1 MRCFD
6 EKIDSFAKKKLG
18 GKYPLFPH
26 CGSRFIV
33 LFHTVL
39 WECISFISNIWLRV
53 IVVIDNLIPRN
64 FCWKVAVIVK
74 FHKFYTFKTFIT
86 KNVRNIPITNIFQ
99 SRFFLSKP
107 FDGKLHY
114 LFLQILSLSS
124 PEEELE
130 VLVKLLDGKDLL
142 DQQTLLITEQE
153 GVFQFMPINT
163 EAEELTVEVSQ

>member
-1 MRCFD
+1 MCEIYQSQTF
-6 EKIDSFAKKKLG
+6 S
-18 GKYPLFPH
+18 
-26 CGSRFIV
+26 
-33 LFHTVL
+33 
-39 WECISFISNIWLRV
+39 
-53 IVVIDNLIPRN
+53 
-64 FCWKVAVIVK
+64 KVD
-74 FHKFYTFKTFIT
+74 
-86 KNVRNIPITNIFQ
+86 
-99 SRFFLSKP
+99 FLSKP

>member
-1 MRCFD
+1 MD
-6 EKIDSFAKKKLG
+6 
-18 GKYPLFPH
+18 
-26 CGSRFIV
+26 
-33 LFHTVL
+33 
-39 WECISFISNIWLRV
+39 
-53 IVVIDNLIPRN
+53 
-64 FCWKVAVIVK
+64 
-74 FHKFYTFKTFIT
+74 
-86 KNVRNIPITNIFQ
+86 
-99 SRFFLSKP
+99 FLSKP

-114 LFLQILSLSS
+114 PFFSQILSLSS

>member
-1 MRCFD
+1 MYLDIFWIVYR
-6 EKIDSFAKKKLG
+6 KILKMS
-18 GKYPLFPH
+18 
-26 CGSRFIV
+26 
-33 LFHTVL
+33 
-39 WECISFISNIWLRV
+39 
-53 IVVIDNLIPRN
+53 
-64 FCWKVAVIVK
+64 
-74 FHKFYTFKTFIT
+74 
-86 KNVRNIPITNIFQ
+86 ITNIFQ
-99 SRFFLSKP
+99 KWIFFRNHLTENCII
-107 FDGKLHY
+107 

>member
-1 MRCFD
+1 MTSSSFSLTMQIGCNYKKR
-6 EKIDSFAKKKLG
+6 EKEEKKSSSFPCSEYCQNRNYKIQNVFSNSMG
-18 GKYPLFPH
+18 MNCIQIFFELF
-26 CGSRFIV
+26 
-33 LFHTVL
+33 
-39 WECISFISNIWLRV
+39 
-53 IVVIDNLIPRN
+53 
-64 FCWKVAVIVK
+64 IVK
-74 FHKFYTFKTFIT
+74 FSRCQSQTFSKSGFFF
-86 KNVRNIPITNIFQ
+86 RNHLTENCII
-99 SRFFLSKP
+99 
-107 FDGKLHY
+107 